1 MANLQT
7 FPIRATFCSKLF
19 REKKIDSIFFLE
31 PVFLPPSPIYK
42 NFIIFNFVGASI
54 FFVNL

>member
-19 REKKIDSIFFLE
+19 REKKYLFEILFDWLNIL
-31 PVFLPPSPIYK
+31 L
-42 NFIIFNFVGASI
+42 
-54 FFVNL
+54 NLQQLL